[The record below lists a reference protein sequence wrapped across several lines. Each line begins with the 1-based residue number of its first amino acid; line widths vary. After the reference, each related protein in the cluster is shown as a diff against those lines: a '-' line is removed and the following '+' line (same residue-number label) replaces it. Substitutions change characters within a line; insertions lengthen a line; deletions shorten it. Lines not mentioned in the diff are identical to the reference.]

1 MSIAF
6 TSQTQIPFSEEMMK
20 TQNHY
25 QKLGTAGNIDAL
37 FAVFFETGE
46 DDVAYLRDFAKVR
59 ALIYTY
65 LYG

>member
-1 MSIAF
+1 
-6 TSQTQIPFSEEMMK
+6 MK